1 MTIDEARALAEEA
14 ALRHV
19 SDAEPGIRRVRRGR
33 GFSYVTPAGETLQG
47 EARAAVEA
55 LAIPP
60 AWEDVWI
67 CADPVG
73 HVRATGRD
81 AQGRKQYL
89 YHPAWERVRDR
100 VKFAR
105 LGDFGA
111 ALPALRRQVDAD
123 LRRRGMPREKVVALA
138 VALLDTTLLRVGND
152 EYAARNGSYGLTTLE
167 AGHVDLGTTYI
178 EFEFTGKGGAERRLR
193 VSDRRLARLVA
204 QCHELPG
211 QRLFTY
217 QEDGGAR
224 AIGSGDVNAYLL
236 EHMGECFSAKDFR
249 TWGGSAAA
257 AGFLAP
263 QPAAGL
269 NGQAP
274 ALVLAA
280 YDHAADLLG
289 NTRDVARDSY
299 VHPRIPEAFA
309 SGELHALWKGTRGGH
324 RLARR
329 ERLLTK
335 LL

>member
-1 MTIDEARALAEEA
+1 MTTDEARALAAEA

-19 SDAEPGIRRVRRGR
+19 SDAEPGIHRIRRGR
-33 GFSYVTPAGETLQG
+33 GFSYVTPDGETLQS
-47 EARAAVEA
+47 EARAALEA

-67 CADPVG
+67 CPDADG

-81 AQGRKQYL
+81 AQGRKQYI
-89 YHPAWERVRDR
+89 YHPAWEQVRDR

-111 ALPALRRQVDAD
+111 ALPELRRRVDAD

-138 VALLDTTLLRVGND
+138 VALLDATLLRVGND
-152 EYAARNGSYGLTTLE
+152 AYVAQNGSYGLTTLE
-167 AGHVDLGTTYI
+167 ASHVDLGATYV
-178 EFEFTGKGGAERRLR
+178 EFEFTGKGGAERSLR

-217 QEDGGAR
+217 DDGGEAR
-224 AIGSGDVNAYLL
+224 AVGSGDVNAYLL
-236 EHMGECFSAKDFR
+236 DHMGEGFTAKDFR
-249 TWGGSAAA
+249 TWGGSVAT
-257 AGFLAP
+257 AGYLAP
-263 QPAAGL
+263 LPAADL

-274 ALVLAA
+274 ALELDA
-280 YDHAADLLG
+280 YDHAAELLG
-289 NTRDVARDSY
+289 NTRDVCRASY
-299 VHPRIPEAFA
+299 VHPRVPEAFH
-309 SGELHALWKGTRGGH
+309 SGELHAAWKRTRGGH
-324 RLARR
+324 RLARE